1 MLQGT
6 MMHHE
11 VGHAVDLLALQ
22 GKTLE
27 ETKQN
32 IMTYSDNLFEYASV
46 NLKNQHA
53 AALFRLETTD
63 HYIFKGLE
71 DFISMDPYRKARER
85 QLEADPNVRPEDIST
100 IINEEIYKIK
110 NEYTRYLGEEI
121 THEITKQD
129 AAGRSLADP
138 DVQKVMNIKRSVID
152 RIIQRD
158 SKFFPDTPKK
168 AIQYAISYIRGTQEG
183 NIGKIAGE
191 LIVGKK
197 FQAGDQNTL
206 MSRVRKQSE
215 GLLTKEERDALVKN
229 VNDNYAILEEARN
242 ELEGEK
248 DEIVR
253 SVLEKRANDARNTI
267 IESYRGMAEKRFEQ
281 NLTTAPTG
289 TNIQNLISKK
299 DDVISDMLYEPGTKE
314 TDEDTGKVTGAKS
327 RSVLGMIDDFKRE
340 KHKYENLAAYIN
352 TLFKRR
358 SYKVFSKYDTAFTK
372 QLEFATNELVAIEED
387 FDANTELSMISKGD
401 IVLNETIA
409 KSDPNEVVG
418 DKAKQHTANVQDIV
432 SKNPSEFEGK
442 TFKQMKDLDPRSTV
456 EMMVGNDDLVFVDD
470 GSPVWKTP
478 QGKKILGTSVV
489 ESIVKKLKNNANLNA
504 QEIRPLQR
512 FIRRHTMFGD
522 VSNLLWKSFP
532 QGFELDVVKTKE
544 GIKTRPGKAVG
555 VNTVLLEKG
564 YNKSSKRIG
573 NGYPQYKKPI
583 TGAGAVNEYE
593 FQSWFGINP
602 RGEADYVGREVNV
615 SDTIKAFI
623 RLHGGVATKQA
634 TKQWFGK
641 NGTDLTKQRLR
652 FENGMSDILF
662 SKVTAQNLDKFPK
675 LREANANF
683 LELISRYYGFNNYAP
698 TMKYSD
704 RNIVNKFY
712 KINRDQVIDFM
723 KLAGIPP
730 SLHSAYYDELYGE
743 TGQIKNIAMIKR
755 NRDGIKVEAIDPIP
769 GIIEIMDGRVDDAIV
784 DVKLQEVLGAD
795 QSIAETYSDPDSI
808 NIARDNIKKEALVKM
823 IELGIKPTSNGW
835 DNASLDKK
843 TEFIQFVLDNVGSY
857 ARAAQIGNRS
867 ISINEEGGQ
876 AFKIPYFEGIKISD
890 NRKQVTEG
898 IGDYAALINQVIPGV
913 TILPVIDAPKRG
925 NQEAGERNMNGII
938 RRRTEIQM
946 AGEGGINEMYPG
958 LKKDYSEKTEAVRKE
973 LVKKKGI
980 ISLTTAKP
988 RKNQALRFRS
998 VYKTRFENMINRLV
1012 DPEDTFGIHD
1022 AQMFFGTE
1030 SSGMD
1035 AVGRRSAY
1043 LYGITEDIFT
1053 LKNLGKTMEY
1063 DHAKPNNTLM
1073 IRSAELLKA
1082 VQEGEISTKD
1092 ALAQLDIFFEDYHVN
1107 AIPKTMDQAIK
1118 TAGYQS
1124 LLTGKYKPGSPVEN
1138 LGWASR
1144 IFNDIVKYDPRLRPI
1159 IVVDPDFQ
1167 GNVIGNESVR
1177 AEHRVKATSESLVE
1191 QSKEQISPEMSMVQ
1205 YENHRTV
1212 NKAVYLS
1219 RAINHETPSRGM
1231 SAFDFDETLIDK
1243 GENFIVA
1250 KKGDDVVNISSEQWP
1265 LQGPDFAAKGY
1276 EFDFTDFI
1284 NVRGGVEGP
1293 LMQKFRNRIE
1303 KFGIENTYILTARP
1317 PESAPAIQAWLKQQ
1331 EIDMPIEN
1339 ITGLGN
1345 STGEAKAMWIAQ
1357 KYSEGYNDIYF
1368 VDDALPNVTAVKD
1381 MMNQLDIKGSSVQAK
1396 IQFSRSI
1403 NPTIN
1408 DILDSNIQREL
1419 DINRILE
1426 QSKGVKA
1433 EAVFSEAQAKIR
1445 GAKKGKWKFFVP
1457 PSAEDFKGL
1466 IYRFV
1471 GKGRQGEQ
1479 HMAFF
1484 KKALFDPY
1492 SRAYEAMNGSK
1503 QQLHDQYNTLLKEF
1517 KGVKKDLKKKISNFE
1532 GFDSD
1537 FTVDQA
1543 IRVYLW
1549 DKNGME
1555 VPGIS
1560 QRDLKQIIDFINSQE
1575 DIRIFANSLEK
1586 IVNQE
1591 QGYLEPTEYWLVEN
1605 IQSDILKINNE
1616 ISRADHLTEWRQNKE
1631 QMFGVWG
1638 NDGRLVGDN
1647 INKIEAIYGTRFREA
1662 LEDML
1667 WRMEFGTK
1675 REAGRNRLVNAFNNW
1690 ANQSVGAIMFF
1701 NMRSALLQTISSVNY
1716 INWTDN
1722 NPLKAGM
1729 ALANFPQFI
1738 KDLTF
1743 IFNSDMLNQR
1753 RAGNKRG
1760 INEAELAQAVAGVGP
1775 ANRVKAMLHY
1785 LLTKGFLP
1793 TQIADSFAI
1802 SSGGAT
1808 FYRNRVNSYLK
1819 QGMTKEQAESRAWS
1833 DFQEN
1838 TEASQQSSRP
1848 DMISQ
1853 QQASPL
1859 GRYILAFK
1867 NTPMQYARLMKK
1879 AWLDIANRRGD
1890 FKTNLSKII
1899 YYGAVQNLIFTGLQS
1914 ALGAL
1919 IGDDDEKDKDLHK
1932 RIANSMIDNI
1942 LGGLGFGG
1950 NAVATVKNTILE
1962 YIKQDDKGWGA
1973 DHTYTILKFFSLSP
1987 TVGSKGR
1994 KLYSAIQT
2002 RKYNKDVIGEM
2013 NMLDID
2019 NPNWSVIANII
2030 SSTTNIPLDRLV
2042 KKVDNLD
2049 AAITEDITTAQRLA
2063 LFFGWN
2069 TWDLG
2074 VEDSDIIAVEDEIQ
2088 EKKKKKK
2095 EEEKKIK
2102 KKEREEKEKEENKDK
2117 EKENRKKNDGGCV
2130 AISRSG
2136 NRCKNKA
2143 ESGGYCT
2150 IHAKVEKRTDGK
2162 KTQCTKI
2169 KSDGKRCKMKTSAKS
2184 GRCYY
2189 HD

>member
-1 MLQGT
+1 
-6 MMHHE
+6 
-11 VGHAVDLLALQ
+11 
-22 GKTLE
+22 
-27 ETKQN
+27 
-32 IMTYSDNLFEYASV
+32 
-46 NLKNQHA
+46 
-53 AALFRLETTD
+53 
-63 HYIFKGLE
+63 
-71 DFISMDPYRKARER
+71 
-85 QLEADPNVRPEDIST
+85 
-100 IINEEIYKIK
+100 
-110 NEYTRYLGEEI
+110 
-121 THEITKQD
+121 
-129 AAGRSLADP
+129 
-138 DVQKVMNIKRSVID
+138 
-152 RIIQRD
+152 
-158 SKFFPDTPKK
+158 
-168 AIQYAISYIRGTQEG
+168 
-183 NIGKIAGE
+183 
-191 LIVGKK
+191 
-197 FQAGDQNTL
+197 
-206 MSRVRKQSE
+206 
-215 GLLTKEERDALVKN
+215 
-229 VNDNYAILEEARN
+229 
-242 ELEGEK
+242 
-248 DEIVR
+248 
-253 SVLEKRANDARNTI
+253 
-267 IESYRGMAEKRFEQ
+267 
-281 NLTTAPTG
+281 
-289 TNIQNLISKK
+289 
-299 DDVISDMLYEPGTKE
+299 
-314 TDEDTGKVTGAKS
+314 
-327 RSVLGMIDDFKRE
+327 
-340 KHKYENLAAYIN
+340 
-352 TLFKRR
+352 
-358 SYKVFSKYDTAFTK
+358 
-372 QLEFATNELVAIEED
+372 
-387 FDANTELSMISKGD
+387 
-401 IVLNETIA
+401 
-409 KSDPNEVVG
+409 
-418 DKAKQHTANVQDIV
+418 
-432 SKNPSEFEGK
+432 
-442 TFKQMKDLDPRSTV
+442 
-456 EMMVGNDDLVFVDD
+456 
-470 GSPVWKTP
+470 
-478 QGKKILGTSVV
+478 
-489 ESIVKKLKNNANLNA
+489 
-504 QEIRPLQR
+504 
-512 FIRRHTMFGD
+512 
-522 VSNLLWKSFP
+522 
-532 QGFELDVVKTKE
+532 
-544 GIKTRPGKAVG
+544 
-555 VNTVLLEKG
+555 
-564 YNKSSKRIG
+564 
-573 NGYPQYKKPI
+573 
-583 TGAGAVNEYE
+583 
-593 FQSWFGINP
+593 
-602 RGEADYVGREVNV
+602 
-615 SDTIKAFI
+615 
-623 RLHGGVATKQA
+623 
-634 TKQWFGK
+634 
-641 NGTDLTKQRLR
+641 
-652 FENGMSDILF
+652 
-662 SKVTAQNLDKFPK
+662 
-675 LREANANF
+675 
-683 LELISRYYGFNNYAP
+683 
-698 TMKYSD
+698 
-704 RNIVNKFY
+704 
-712 KINRDQVIDFM
+712 
-723 KLAGIPP
+723 
-730 SLHSAYYDELYGE
+730 
-743 TGQIKNIAMIKR
+743 
-755 NRDGIKVEAIDPIP
+755 
-769 GIIEIMDGRVDDAIV
+769 
-784 DVKLQEVLGAD
+784 
-795 QSIAETYSDPDSI
+795 
-808 NIARDNIKKEALVKM
+808 
-823 IELGIKPTSNGW
+823 
-835 DNASLDKK
+835 
-843 TEFIQFVLDNVGSY
+843 
-857 ARAAQIGNRS
+857 
-867 ISINEEGGQ
+867 SINEEGGQ

-913 TILPVIDAPKRG
+913 TILPVMDAPKRG

-1517 KGVKKDLKKKISNFE
+1517 KGVKKDLKNKISNFE

-1560 QRDLKQIIDFINSQE
+1560 QRDLKQIIDFVNSQE

-1591 QGYLEPTEYWLVEN
+1591 QGYLEPSEYWLVEN

-1701 NMRSALLQTISSVNY
+1701 NMRSALLQTISSINY

-1738 KDLTF
+1738 KDFTF
-1743 IFNSDMLNQR
+1743 IFNSDML
-1753 RAGNKRG
+1753 
-1760 INEAELAQAVAGVGP
+1760 
-1775 ANRVKAMLHY
+1775 
-1785 LLTKGFLP
+1785 
-1793 TQIADSFAI
+1793 
-1802 SSGGAT
+1802 
-1808 FYRNRVNSYLK
+1808 
-1819 QGMTKEQAESRAWS
+1819 
-1833 DFQEN
+1833 
-1838 TEASQQSSRP
+1838 
-1848 DMISQ
+1848 
-1853 QQASPL
+1853 
-1859 GRYILAFK
+1859 
-1867 NTPMQYARLMKK
+1867 
-1879 AWLDIANRRGD
+1879 
-1890 FKTNLSKII
+1890 
-1899 YYGAVQNLIFTGLQS
+1899 
-1914 ALGAL
+1914 
-1919 IGDDDEKDKDLHK
+1919 
-1932 RIANSMIDNI
+1932 
-1942 LGGLGFGG
+1942 
-1950 NAVATVKNTILE
+1950 
-1962 YIKQDDKGWGA
+1962 
-1973 DHTYTILKFFSLSP
+1973 
-1987 TVGSKGR
+1987 
-1994 KLYSAIQT
+1994 
-2002 RKYNKDVIGEM
+2002 
-2013 NMLDID
+2013 
-2019 NPNWSVIANII
+2019 
-2030 SSTTNIPLDRLV
+2030 
-2042 KKVDNLD
+2042 
-2049 AAITEDITTAQRLA
+2049 
-2063 LFFGWN
+2063 
-2069 TWDLG
+2069 
-2074 VEDSDIIAVEDEIQ
+2074 
-2088 EKKKKKK
+2088 
-2095 EEEKKIK
+2095 
-2102 KKEREEKEKEENKDK
+2102 
-2117 EKENRKKNDGGCV
+2117 
-2130 AISRSG
+2130 
-2136 NRCKNKA
+2136 
-2143 ESGGYCT
+2143 
-2150 IHAKVEKRTDGK
+2150 
-2162 KTQCTKI
+2162 
-2169 KSDGKRCKMKTSAKS
+2169 
-2184 GRCYY
+2184 
-2189 HD
+2189 